1 MPHDIRCGCNECI
14 EGNRQDC
21 LRHSASRINSYKA
34 LASPSL
40 IALTSTDPLLTAF
53 ELSWEL
59 KQLSFSEP
67 EFRGEYLELRKR
79 SQDFAVSLLSHT
91 RTSHELQVMLN
102 FDPNIMKDDDESLTE
117 MNEPSEIHEGGLA
130 RLRLAIA
137 YKQKK
142 FVSHSWVQQLLA
154 SIWYEGLPG
163 FRQKTGIGKAME
175 VAKVVLFAPFYC
187 LIYMLAPHSQT
198 GRLIRKPF
206 MKFLVQTSSYL
217 LFLRNIEMQF
227 YLFLKLR
234 PGINFSYVYI
244 YIVFLFSNID
254 SRVATC

>member
-1 MPHDIRCGCNECI
+1 MPHDIRCGCDECI
-14 EGNRQDC
+14 EGNREDC

-34 LASPSL
+34 LASSSL

-79 SQDFAVSLLSHT
+79 TQEFAVSLLSHT

-102 FDPNIMKDDDESLTE
+102 FDPNIMKEDDDESVDE
-117 MNEPSEIHEGGLA
+117 VKKEPNDIHEGGLS
-130 RLRLAIA
+130 RLRLAMS

-163 FRQKTGIGKAME
+163 FRQKSGAGKAME
-175 VAKVVLFAPFYC
+175 VGKVVAFAPFYC
-187 LIYMLAPHSQT
+187 LIYMLAPSSQT

-217 LFLRNIEMQF
+217 FFLRE
-227 YLFLKLR
+227 
-234 PGINFSYVYI
+234 
-244 YIVFLFSNID
+244 
-254 SRVATC
+254 